1 MFSNKKMIIIS
12 KSKRKFLR
20 QFFLLKLLDFAYS
33 ISFVIM
39 HHDSYLHS
47 WIPCII
53 NMGTENRS
61 TLVGVPEVKLDKK
74 LRILTVSI
82 VVAPDRSLEWAQN
95 NLWHES
101 TECSHSIL
109 ASHQRCQNS
118 DSPLI
123 SSKFNIQGLTVPNV
137 WLLEQ
142 NNLIYLWFHLLEEKK
157 ETRLCSN
164 NPGR

>member
-39 HHDSYLHS
+39 DHDCYLHC

-53 NMGTENRS
+53 NMGNENRC
-61 TLVGVPEVKLDKK
+61 TLVVVREVKLDKK

-95 NLWHES
+95 NL
-101 TECSHSIL
+101 
-109 ASHQRCQNS
+109 
-118 DSPLI
+118 
-123 SSKFNIQGLTVPNV
+123 
-137 WLLEQ
+137 
-142 NNLIYLWFHLLEEKK
+142 
-157 ETRLCSN
+157 
-164 NPGR
+164 

>member
-95 NLWHES
+95 NL
-101 TECSHSIL
+101 
-109 ASHQRCQNS
+109 
-118 DSPLI
+118 
-123 SSKFNIQGLTVPNV
+123 
-137 WLLEQ
+137 
-142 NNLIYLWFHLLEEKK
+142 
-157 ETRLCSN
+157 
-164 NPGR
+164 

>member
-39 HHDSYLHS
+39 HHDCYLHS

-61 TLVGVPEVKLDKK
+61 TLVGVPEVKFDKK

-82 VVAPDRSLEWAQN
+82 VVAPDRSLEWAQICDTN
-95 NLWHES
+95 GAICDTN
-101 TECSHSIL
+101 
-109 ASHQRCQNS
+109 QRS
-118 DSPLI
+118 VHIAFWLHIKDV
-123 SSKFNIQGLTVPNV
+123 KTV
-137 WLLEQ
+137 
-142 NNLIYLWFHLLEEKK
+142 IHL
-157 ETRLCSN
+157 
-164 NPGR
+164 

>member
-1 MFSNKKMIIIS
+1 MFSNKKMIII

-33 ISFVIM
+33 ISLM
-39 HHDSYLHS
+39 DHDCYLHS

-61 TLVGVPEVKLDKK
+61 TLVGVREVKLDKK
-74 LRILTVSI
+74 LRILTMSI

-109 ASHQRCQNS
+109 AAHQRCQNS

>member
-33 ISFVIM
+33 ISLD
-39 HHDSYLHS
+39 HDCYLHS

-61 TLVGVPEVKLDKK
+61 TLVGVREVKLDKK
-74 LRILTVSI
+74 LRILTMSI

-109 ASHQRCQNS
+109 AAHQRCQNS